1 MQTQV
6 VVGGGGGV
14 MVAHLAVRDVSS
26 DQSRQTSTF
35 TGTCTESIH
44 QAGIALGSAPC
55 HMAARLK
62 GYEKVTREGWSLS

>member
-1 MQTQV
+1 MESADT
-6 VVGGGGGV
+6 GGGCVCV
-14 MVAHLAVRDVSS
+14 MVAYLAVRDVSS

-44 QAGIALGSAPC
+44 PAGIALGSAPC